1 MKILVLGI
9 GNILFGDEGIGVHLA
24 NFIDEKYEFKG
35 PHQVDIIDGG
45 TLAQRLIPIITEYDK
60 VFVFDCVDVDEANI
74 GDVYFFDFREVPEC
88 VSWQGSAHEVE
99 MLQTLQ
105 MIEMMGDLPETK
117 IIGVVP
123 FVIGEDTTFSIT
135 PEVQKAAE
143 LMEKILI
150 TELKKLGVEPKVKN
164 ENVTLTQ
171 IAKESYRRGVP
182 EESLKGLEIHN

>member
-24 NFIDEKYEFKG
+24 NYIDEKYEFKN
-35 PHQVDIIDGG
+35 HQVDIVDGG
-45 TLAQRLIPIITEYDK
+45 TLAQRLIPIITDGYDK
-60 VFVFDCVDVDEANI
+60 VFIFDCVDVDEAEI
-74 GDVYFFDFREVPEC
+74 GDVYFFDFTDVPEC

-123 FVIGEDTTFSIT
+123 YVIGEDTTFHIT
-135 PEVQKAAE
+135 EPVRKAAK
-143 LMEKILI
+143 LMEKLLI
-150 TELKKLGVEPKVKN
+150 DNLKKLGVEVKVKN
-164 ENVTLTQ
+164 ENLDIQEV
-171 IAKESYRRGVP
+171 AKKSYIRGV
-182 EESLKGLEIHN
+182 EY

>member
-24 NFIDEKYEFKG
+24 NYIDEKYSFAN
-35 PHQVDIIDGG
+35 HQVDIVDGG

-60 VFVFDCVDVDEANI
+60 VFIFDCVDVDEAEI
-74 GDVYFFDFREVPEC
+74 GDVYFFDFTDVPEC

-105 MIEMMGDLPETK
+105 MIEMLGDLPETK

-123 FVIGEDTTFSIT
+123 YVIGEDTTFHIT
-135 PEVQKAAE
+135 EPVQKAAK

-150 TELKKLGVEPKVKN
+150 DNLQKLGVEIKIKN
-164 ENVTLTQ
+164 ENITLNDV
-171 IAKESYRRGVP
+171 KDFSYKRGV
-182 EESLKGLEIHN
+182 ECI

>member
-24 NFIDEKYEFKG
+24 NYIDEKYEFKN
-35 PHQVDIIDGG
+35 HQVDIVDGG
-45 TLAQRLIPIITEYDK
+45 TLAQRLIPIITDGYDK
-60 VFVFDCVDVDEANI
+60 VFIFDCVDVDEAEI
-74 GDVYFFDFREVPEC
+74 GDVYFFDFTDVPEC

-123 FVIGEDTTFSIT
+123 YVIGEDTTFHIT
-135 PEVQKAAE
+135 EPVRKAAKV
-143 LMEKILI
+143 MEKVLI
-150 TELKKLGVEPKVKN
+150 DNLEKLGVEVKVKN
-164 ENVTLTQ
+164 PNITLDQ
-171 IAKESYRRGVP
+171 VKDYSYKRGV
-182 EESLKGLEIHN
+182 ECI